1 MVFAAAVVANDAG
14 SLSTTSYSARL
25 PNVSSAVASSQLSE
39 RYTRGPMT
47 AVMPASPGTLPS
59 VPAIWNIFCPSRS
72 ESPTLASRATSSDGS
87 TKTIGS
93 VWTRAHA
100 LAGTDS
106 IAP

>member
-1 MVFAAAVVANDAG
+1 MVFAAAVVASDAG

-25 PNVSSAVASSQLSE
+25 PNVSSAVASSHRSD

-47 AVMPASPGTLPS
+47 AVIPASPGTLPS
-59 VPAIWNIFCPSRS
+59 VPAISNIFCPSRS
-72 ESPTLASRATSSDGS
+72 ESPTLASSATSSDGS
-87 TKTIGS
+87 TNTIDS
-93 VWTRAHA
+93 VCTRDHA